1 MPPTT
6 GALAQQYPTREREGG
21 EIWRAVT
28 QVMVA
33 MVRVRCRHSTNRTVR
48 VGLPIVYVDRVFIC
62 EAYLGTGV
70 GSRSKCTFHAQ
81 GSTTKGSPEID
92 TDPRFTHLNGL
103 EGQCR
108 PPWKVSHLAPHE
120 FSSLQWRR
128 KCRCGLGAD
137 FRRRIRHCHCE
148 QLRLT
153 EGKIPETFPR
163 RSDDR
168 SQGS

>member
-33 MVRVRCRHSTNRTVR
+33 MVRVRCRHFRKQNGACR
-48 VGLPIVYVDRVFIC
+48 VAHSIRRQSIYSRDVF
-62 EAYLGTGV
+62 GD
-70 GSRSKCTFHAQ
+70 SKCTFHAQ

-148 QLRLT
+148 QLPT
-153 EGKIPETFPR
+153 HR
-163 RSDDR
+163 RKDTRDLPTKK
-168 SQGS
+168 

>member
-1 MPPTT
+1 M
-6 GALAQQYPTREREGG
+6 
-21 EIWRAVT
+21 
-28 QVMVA
+28 
-33 MVRVRCRHSTNRTVR
+33 
-48 VGLPIVYVDRVFIC
+48 PIVYVDRVFIC

-128 KCRCGLGAD
+128 KCSCCIGAD

-148 QLRLT
+148 QLPDSPKERYPRPSH
-153 EGKIPETFPR
+153 EEVMIGPKAREVPPCVSR
-163 RSDDR
+163 RSLRAAAVGQVLERSRRLLCPQQGGDR
-168 SQGS
+168 